1 MPCPW
6 LSVSP
11 SVKWKGL
18 VPPSLLGKLK
28 VKIIERA
35 VNRVGVLLASD
46 LPVRGAGLALGS
58 AVATGLAGIGKTL
71 SSFHFFFLSTSHVS
85 QIFFQLAHPW
95 NIEVFRRIE

>member
-46 LPVRGAGLALGS
+46 LPVRGAGHTLGS

-71 SSFHFFFLSTSHVS
+71 SSFHFFLSTSCVS
-85 QIFFQLAHPW
+85 QTFFQLAHPW

>member
-46 LPVRGAGLALGS
+46 LPVRVQGTHWALLLLQAWLGLARLCP
-58 AVATGLAGIGKTL
+58 VFT
-71 SSFHFFFLSTSHVS
+71 FFFVY
-85 QIFFQLAHPW
+85 LACFTNFLPTCSSLEHRG
-95 NIEVFRRIE
+95 IS